1 LTNSSL
7 EKTIDKILDQTEHDI
22 LSNLDG
28 ALSDSHQILD
38 DSVTK
43 LEDEYD
49 KIVADGRK
57 EADKLE
63 KQIIGGSDIEARNK
77 QLLAL
82 EEAVSRVFTKAL
94 DEISNSDRS
103 GDYANLIKSLRRVFT
118 KALDEISNSD
128 RSGDY
133 ANLIKS
139 LLDESTKVLGTS
151 EVIVFTNS
159 KDRDV
164 VQSTLGSFAGSE
176 LSSETI
182 DCIGGVKIQSKD
194 GAMKFDNTIDAKI
207 DRLKPLI
214 RKEIASK
221 FGVKE

>member
-7 EKTIDKILDQTEHDI
+7 EKTIDKILDQTEQDI

-38 DSVTK
+38 NSVTK

-63 KQIIGGSDIEARNK
+63 KQIVGSSDIEARNK

-82 EEAVSRVFTKAL
+82 EDAVDRVFTQAL
-94 DEISNSDRS
+94 EQISNSDR
-103 GDYANLIKSLRRVFT
+103 N
-118 KALDEISNSD
+118 
-128 RSGDY
+128 GDY

-164 VQSTLGSFAGSE
+164 VQSTLGNFAGSE